1 MIRRATGDDIPAM
14 VRMGREFQAMS
25 PHAVLGEYDMV
36 AVAKM
41 FAFMISSEQSLLLTD
56 GNGLIGGVMAPVYFA
71 PGKWMMEESFWWA
84 VRGGREL
91 LSTFEKEA
99 RLMGADFVLLS
110 TLENARTGAVDR
122 VVSRMGYRPIERRYV
137 KELV

>member
-14 VRMGREFQAMS
+14 VRMGREFLAMS
-25 PHAVLGEYDMV
+25 PHAALGEYDMM

-41 FAFMISSEQSLLLTD
+41 FSFMIASPQSVLLTNGD
-56 GNGLIGGVMAPVYFA
+56 GLIGGVVTPVYFA
-71 PGKWMMEESFWWA
+71 PGKWMLEESFWWA

-91 LSTFEKEA
+91 LAAFEREG

-110 TLENARTGAVDR
+110 TLENGRAAVIDR
-122 VVSRMGYRPIERRYV
+122 VVSRMGYRLLERRYV
-137 KELV
+137 KELI